1 MATLL
6 QFPGAYNLAY
16 GPNIITTTGI
26 TVGQTRYVVQLWD
39 GPPAVG
45 ASLLMATLKQSPNAA
60 GTSIFDVQTVL
71 QSYVAPSGPDID
83 ELGITDQPNIFA
95 TADLELAKYYVRFG
109 TENAAGLITYNG
121 SAGPYYV
128 LGGKKPYFAKD
139 WSWSMFAGTVKGD
152 SESAFNCTTVNEGI
166 IPGSPLSDW
175 TTHLD
180 YPNNNQISYEEIEAK
195 YGVGSVP
202 SQLQNANYGGF
213 MDADTISNDDY
224 RTKSFLN
231 VLLYGNP
238 APDLEVKGIEGFR
251 YIVYNGASQVSDQV
265 IPNILANGGGPNADV
280 GDGITPTNEFKVIT
294 APIGPKNINNM
305 QYYTDSIGTQFSMY
319 IPTADFWTHYF
330 VYPVAWTPGG
340 DCPKQISPYADAPL
354 MRPQVLFNVNAGGL
368 CNDLDYDPIQ
378 ISWMNQY
385 GFRDYYTFR
394 KKHERSVTV
403 SRNLYTASTYNPDAQ
418 TWSSDPEA
426 RGATTYS
433 QELEEEWIA
442 TTGYLEDNVASFLEG
457 LWTSPD
463 VRVKLPQEWYDR
475 IGIPTEPFIAAVI
488 TSNKYTE
495 KTYRKDKLFQ
505 YEIKFKLAN
514 NLKSQRG

>member
-6 QFPGAYNLAY
+6 QFPGAYNLAF

-26 TVGQTRYVVQLWD
+26 ASDTRYVVQLWTD
-39 GPPAVG
+39 TPLAGG
-45 ASLLMATLKQSPNAA
+45 SELMATLKQSPNAA

-95 TADLELAKYYVRFG
+95 TADLESTKYYVRFG
-109 TENAAGLITYNG
+109 TENAAGVINWDG

-139 WSWSMFAGTVKGD
+139 WTWSFFTGRVEGD
-152 SESAFNCTTVNEGI
+152 AEGAYNCTRVNEGI

-175 TTHLD
+175 TTPLGD
-180 YPNNNQISYEEIEAK
+180 ANNNSISYAQIEAK

-202 SQLQNANYGGF
+202 TQLRNINYGSF
-213 MDADTISNDDY
+213 MDADTVSNDDY

-231 VLLYGNP
+231 VVLKGNP
-238 APDLEVKGIEGFR
+238 APEPEVEGIEGFR
-251 YIVYNGASQVSDQV
+251 YIVYNGTTKVSDQV
-265 IPNILANGGGPNADV
+265 IPNIVANGGGPNTDV
-280 GDGITPTNEFKVIT
+280 GDGTVPFDEFKVIT

-305 QYYTDSIGTQFSMY
+305 QYYTDSTGTQFSMY
-319 IPTADFWTHYF
+319 IPSQDFWTHYF
-330 VYPVAWTPGG
+330 VYPVAWTLEGV
-340 DCPKQISPYADAPL
+340 CQRQIAPYADAPL
-354 MRPQVLFNVNAGGL
+354 MRPQVLFNINHGSY
-368 CNDLDYDPIQ
+368 CDNLDYDPIQ
-378 ISWMNQY
+378 VSWLNQY

-394 KKHERSVTV
+394 KKNERSVKV
-403 SRNLYTASTYNPDAQ
+403 SRNLYTSNTYDPDVS

-433 QELEEEWIA
+433 QELEEEWMA
-442 TTGYLEDNVASFLEG
+442 MTGYLEDNTASFLEG

-463 VRVKLPQEWYDR
+463 VRVKLPKEWYDR
-475 IGIPTEPFIAAVI
+475 VGIQTEPFIAAVI
-488 TSNKYTE
+488 TSNTYTE

-505 YEIKFKLAN
+505 YEIRFKLAN